1 MAKILCEVRYN
12 NYNTATNSTCFRAFF
27 TKKLSKIVALLL
39 AGALTMLLF
48 TACGGG
54 GGSSTDEQK
63 EAAML
68 TALTSSPQCSET
80 AKTNDPELRNML
92 LTDLN
97 AQLKTGRFKSDVK
110 VKGIRPDPEENIT
123 ITVMTEY
130 RYGERLQ
137 DLIEK
142 ITNHIGS
149 TYPGTNVDVN
159 ANGCWTKVA
168 VVVQSNEKGTYLA
181 VAIQLKNL
189 AYPQN

>member
-1 MAKILCEVRYN
+1 M
-12 NYNTATNSTCFRAFF
+12 
-27 TKKLSKIVALLL
+27 KKLSKIVALLL

-54 GGSSTDEQK
+54 GGGGSTDEQK

-68 TALTSSPQCSET
+68 TALTSSSQCSET
-80 AKTNDPELRNML
+80 AKTNDPDLRRTL

-110 VKGIRPDPEENIT
+110 VTGITPPEENIT
-123 ITVMTEY
+123 ITVMTDY
-130 RYGERLQ
+130 RKGERLQ
-137 DLIEK
+137 DLIEM
-142 ITNHIGS
+142 ITKHIGS
-149 TYPGTNVDVN
+149 QYPDKNVNVN

-189 AYPQN
+189 AYPKN

>member
-1 MAKILCEVRYN
+1 M
-12 NYNTATNSTCFRAFF
+12 
-27 TKKLSKIVALLL
+27 KKLSKIVALLL

-54 GGSSTDEQK
+54 STDEQK

-80 AKTNDPELRNML
+80 AKTNDPELRSAL

-110 VKGIRPDPEENIT
+110 VKGIKPYPEENIT
-123 ITVMTEY
+123 ITVMTDY
-130 RYGERLQ
+130 RSGERLQ
-137 DLIEK
+137 NLIK
-142 ITNHIGS
+142 MITEYIGRE
-149 TYPGTNVDVN
+149 YPGTNVNVN

-181 VAIQLKNL
+181 VALQLKNP
-189 AYPQN
+189 AYPKN

>member
-1 MAKILCEVRYN
+1 M
-12 NYNTATNSTCFRAFF
+12 
-27 TKKLSKIVALLL
+27 KKLSKIVALLL

-48 TACGGG
+48 TACSGGG
-54 GGSSTDEQK
+54 GGSTDEQK

-68 TALTSSPQCSET
+68 TALTSSSQCSET
-80 AKTNDPELRNML
+80 AKTNDPELRSTL

-97 AQLKTGRFKSDVK
+97 AQLKTGRFKGDVK
-110 VKGIRPDPEENIT
+110 VTGITPPEENIT

-137 DLIEK
+137 DLIK
-142 ITNHIGS
+142 MITNYIDRM
-149 TYPGTNVDVN
+149 YPGTNVDVN

-181 VAIQLKNL
+181 VALQLKNL
-189 AYPQN
+189 AYPNK

>member
-1 MAKILCEVRYN
+1 M
-12 NYNTATNSTCFRAFF
+12 
-27 TKKLSKIVALLL
+27 KKLKKFAALLL
-39 AGALTMLLF
+39 VGVMALALL

-54 GGSSTDEQK
+54 GGSTDEQK